1 MPLILS
7 EEHDQVNVQNF
18 VHQGKIEMYKILYIL
33 VVVEVRDQMPENQST
48 PPDESFTET
57 VLEALTT
64 SEKRSNRMI
73 LTGAPDWVRKIIHLM
88 HIARITE
95 VRDWS
100 RLIPTRNP
108 DEVISLMQRPRAE
121 E

>member
-1 MPLILS
+1 MYVNTYNLLGWMYVNKYITVMNQPEDTQESEHSSTDTNESAIAPVLNHLS
-7 EEHDQVNVQNF
+7 HAQ
-18 VHQGKIEMYKILYIL
+18 
-33 VVVEVRDQMPENQST
+33 T
-48 PPDESFTET
+48 
-57 VLEALTT
+57 
-64 SEKRSNRMI
+64 RSNQMI
-73 LTGAPDWVRKIIHLM
+73 LIGAPNWVKKIIHLM

-100 RLIPTRNP
+100 RLTPTRNP